1 MNHEEHAA
9 GVLLPGL
16 RADVAVLDQD
26 LYAIPPGEIGN
37 TSVVMT
43 VASGNVVFGDL

>member
-1 MNHEEHAA
+1 M
-9 GVLLPGL
+9 

-26 LYAIPPGEIGN
+26 LYAIPPAEIGS

-43 VASGNVVFGDL
+43 VASGRVVYGDR

>member
-1 MNHEEHAA
+1 M
-9 GVLLPGL
+9 

-26 LYAIPPGEIGN
+26 LYAIPSGEIGS

-43 VASGNVVFGDL
+43 VAGGQAVFGDL

>member
-1 MNHEEHAA
+1 
-9 GVLLPGL
+9 
-16 RADVAVLDQD
+16 VLDQD
-26 LYAIPPGEIGN
+26 LYAIPASDIGS